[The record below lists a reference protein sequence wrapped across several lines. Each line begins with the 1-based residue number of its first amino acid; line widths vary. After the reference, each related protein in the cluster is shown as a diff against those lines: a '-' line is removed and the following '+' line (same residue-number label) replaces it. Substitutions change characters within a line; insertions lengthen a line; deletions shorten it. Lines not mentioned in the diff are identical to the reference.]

1 MFRMLVDTLI
11 SPKAIACHVD
21 EKKKRRF
28 VEYIFVLILLLMI
41 PTILSLNK
49 VVKFSN
55 DETTSIT
62 TSFKAN
68 EAVLY
73 KIENGKLIYTGEGN
87 SKVQFVKVKN
97 ADFLLTD
104 LPVFVC
110 FSLDG
115 VGYEVND
122 ETGYIILFE
131 ETEIKVIYRPYKK
144 QEGAEKLSGIF
155 DLLENNVEETV
166 KTISYGDLKVNFNY
180 LESNNNVYF
189 NEIYAVGEHIYSKLK
204 LKIVL
209 ENALYSL
216 ISNVITFVS
225 STFFTVLLIRI
236 FFRNLGVSFGKTI
249 KIAFLTSMPYVM
261 CYLLGYLYDFM
272 FLTYIGELIT
282 LAYTYRTLMYY
293 ALIKKQEKGEI

>member
-11 SPKAIACHVD
+11 SPKAIAYHVD

-28 VEYIFVLILLLMI
+28 VEYILVLVVLLMI

-49 VVKFSN
+49 VVTFSN

-62 TSFKAN
+62 TSFKASD
-68 EAVLY
+68 AVLY
-73 KIENGKLIYTGEGN
+73 KIEKGKLIYTGDGT
-87 SKVQFVKVKN
+87 SKTQSVKIKN

-115 VGYEVND
+115 AGYEVND
-122 ETGYIILFE
+122 ETGYVILFK
-131 ETEIKVIYRPYKK
+131 ETEIKIIYRPYKK
-144 QEGAEKLSGIF
+144 QEGAEKLFSVL
-155 DLLENNVEETV
+155 DLFEKDVEKTV
-166 KTISYGDLKVNFNY
+166 KTISYDDLKVNFNY
-180 LESNNNVYF
+180 LESNSNTFF
-189 NEIYAVGEHIYSKLK
+189 NEIYETGEHIYSKLK

-209 ENALYSL
+209 ENAIYSL
-216 ISNVITFVS
+216 VSNVVNFVA

-236 FFRNLGVSFGKTI
+236 FFRNLGISFGKTI
-249 KIAFLTSMPYVM
+249 KIAFLSSMPYVM
-261 CYLLGYLYDFM
+261 CYLLGYLYNFM

-293 ALIKKQEKGEI
+293 ALMKKQEKGEI